1 MKKAL
6 TISAFLLAAV
16 FMGCNTPEEK
26 LEKAKENVEEAN
38 AKLDKAQKE
47 LQEHNAEVEK
57 YRQEIVEQVAANRR
71 QIVELRAAIDN
82 AQKGTKETLTKQV
95 NELEERNNAME
106 NRLIEFTAVGKEQ
119 WEKFK
124 TEFSHDMDDLGQAL
138 RNFSVTNG
146 K

>member
-6 TISAFLLAAV
+6 TISAFMLAAV

-26 LEKAKENVEEAN
+26 VEKAKENVEEAN

-47 LQEHNAEVEK
+47 LEEHKVQVEK
-57 YRQEIVEQVAANRR
+57 YRQEIVEQLAANRR
-71 QIVELRAAIDN
+71 RIVELRADVDN
-82 AQKGTKETLTKQV
+82 AQKGTKEALTKQV
-95 NELEERNNAME
+95 NELEERNDAME
-106 NRLIEFTAVGKEQ
+106 KRLIEFNEVGKEQ
-119 WEKFK
+119 WENFK

-138 RNFSVTNG
+138 RNFSVKNA